1 MIILDTNVVSEPLKP
16 QPDPKVLAWLDA
28 QAPETLYI
36 TAINLAELAT
46 GIAVLPAG
54 RQRTALQQ
62 ALDQRMMPLFEGRI
76 LHFDAKAAHTF
87 ATLSAKLQAIGSTI
101 SFADCAIAAIATAN
115 GFALATRNTRDFKN
129 AGVALLDPWGWKP
142 N

>member
-16 QPDPKVLAWLDA
+16 QPDPKVLAWLDV

-36 TAINLAELAT
+36 TAINLAELAA
-46 GIAVLPAG
+46 GIAVLPVG
-54 RQRTALQQ
+54 RKRTALQH

-76 LHFDAKAAHTF
+76 LHFDAKSAQVF
-87 ATLSAKLQAIGSTI
+87 ANLSAKLQAMGSTM
-101 SFADCAIAAIATAN
+101 SFADCAIAAVAMAN

-129 AGVALLDPWGWKP
+129 TGISLIDPWSWKLS
-142 N
+142 

>member
-28 QAPETLYI
+28 QEPETLYF

-46 GIAVLPAG
+46 GIALLPAG
-54 RQRTALQQ
+54 RKRTSLQQ

-76 LHFDAKAAHTF
+76 LHFDAKAAQAF
-87 ATLSAKLQAIGSTI
+87 ATLSAKLQSIGSMM
-101 SFADCAIAAIATAN
+101 SFADCAIAAIAVAN
-115 GFALATRNTRDFKN
+115 GFALATRNMRDFKN
-129 AGVALLDPWGWKP
+129 TGLELIDPWGE